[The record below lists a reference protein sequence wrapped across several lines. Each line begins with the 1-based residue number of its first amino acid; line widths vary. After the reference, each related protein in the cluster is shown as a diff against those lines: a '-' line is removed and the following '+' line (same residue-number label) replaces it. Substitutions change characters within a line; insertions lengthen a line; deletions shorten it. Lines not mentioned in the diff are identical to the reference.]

1 MWKIISLWN
10 TMNRQVFSRIE
21 SYMQQLPTRPRCDI
35 NCKVS
40 LHKRSPHVIVWGGHH
55 LYTWPWYV
63 IEWGFPLLTSFF
75 ILMMSSIPEYCNWV
89 STSPVLKL
97 LAILAEFGFRH
108 RTYHGLV
115 QWRMSTR
122 ADNWCLKVSP
132 TVGLLLF
139 VLEMV
144 CLPFKSSSLTPSKS
158 CQIVGKFNLLKC

>member
-1 MWKIISLWN
+1 
-10 TMNRQVFSRIE
+10 
-21 SYMQQLPTRPRCDI
+21 MQQLPTRPRCDI
-35 NCKVS
+35 NCKVTQEVPS
-40 LHKRSPHVIVWGGHH
+40 CYCVGNHH
-55 LYTWPWYV
+55 LYMRPWHV

-122 ADNWCLKVSP
+122 ADNWCLNVSP

-158 CQIVGKFNLLKC
+158 CQIVGKFNLLKCKLIKISVVL